1 MTSPLKRARLAHG
14 LTLEQVATAVGIDTG
29 NLSRIERG
37 AQVPSVARTA
47 RLAKFFAGAVTE
59 TQIINPPADTATA

>member
-1 MTSPLKRARLAHG
+1 MTSPLKQARLSRG
-14 LTLEQVATAVGIDTG
+14 LTLEQVASAVDIDTG

-59 TQIINPPADTATA
+59 TQIVCPCKPA